1 VGGPNQPPTAS
12 FTASCD
18 GLTCL
23 FDSNASRDD
32 IDITTQSW
40 NFGDGSTLNS
50 VQAVVSHT
58 YAVGGTYTVSLTV
71 GDAGGLTNTTTRTV
85 TVTSPDSPPP
95 NQPPV
100 ADFTVSCGGNFT
112 CTLDART
119 STDDQGIVSSD
130 WDLGKFPDPVAS
142 GSVVT
147 VVYPHGGPRTVTLTV
162 RDAGGLTS
170 SKTKTF
176 DVQ

>member
-1 VGGPNQPPTAS
+1 M
-12 FTASCD
+12 
-18 GLTCL
+18 
-23 FDSNASRDD
+23 
-32 IDITTQSW
+32 
-40 NFGDGSTLNS
+40 
-50 VQAVVSHT
+50 
-58 YAVGGTYTVSLTV
+58 
-71 GDAGGLTNTTTRTV
+71 
-85 TVTSPDSPPP
+85 
-95 NQPPV
+95 